1 MRDNINNNIFNLENK
16 KNTHIDIDFIFNNI
30 KKDESLHKSLEF
42 PIVAI
47 GEYLLPNTT
56 NFNNIKLIL
65 KKTILNNK
73 QYFNIIEKVNYLIN
87 VDNCN
92 FLFFFKNNDNI
103 FVSNN
108 PFFDKI
114 NNIKNYDIF
123 FLDVSKQSIVKLN
136 LDIFLNKFEDYLHFD
151 INSNSFI
158 LSKSPYFYK
167 TNNFIFLKKFN
178 PIINNY
184 IGNYEEV
191 SLELKPNINIVFPKN
206 NIKNKLLLKKEI
218 NTLNSKVDLK
228 KNFLNINI
236 AFTSLVKS
244 DKNIRNSGEFLSLN
258 FNNLKNKNMAILELD
273 AKDNASRLQNYT
285 QNFSSTGN
293 SVNLSNSIIRLNNK

>member
-16 KNTHIDIDFIFNNI
+16 KNTHIDVDFIFNNI